1 MAEKFDLLVVGG
13 GPGGYV
19 AGIRAAQLGLKAA
32 VVEST
37 HLGGVC
43 LNWGCIPAK
52 ALLHSARLYEEMGQA
67 RRHGLQVT
75 GLSVDWPAVIGRSRE
90 VAERL
95 SKGIEYLFKKYGVI
109 HHAGRGRLVDAHHV
123 QVTPAEGEPYSLE
136 ADHII
141 IATGA
146 RPKIFPGLEPDGD
159 RVITARDA
167 LVLDHVPESMVIIGA
182 GAIGVEF
189 AYLYSVFGA
198 SVTLIEAL
206 PAILPLEDADIS
218 RELARQF
225 KKRKI
230 GMFTGTTVET
240 IERHADHVQVRT
252 TGDHREVIDA
262 ELALVATGV
271 VGNVE
276 DLGLED
282 IGVAVEQGAVMVDE
296 YCRTAVEHIFA
307 VGDVIGPPWLAHV
320 ASAEAMLA
328 VEAIT
333 GQDARPIDYGNI
345 PAGAYCHPQVASVG
359 LTEQAARDQ
368 GYAVKVGTYP
378 FRALGKSV
386 ANGNIDGF
394 VKVIYDGKHGGL
406 LGTHIIGDSAT
417 DLISEAALARTLKTT
432 WREVLKTIHP
442 HPTLSEALMEA
453 TALAFGESVNY

>member
-1 MAEKFDLLVVGG
+1 MSEKFDLLVVGG

-19 AGIRAAQLGLKAA
+19 AGIRAAQLGLKVA

-95 SKGIEYLFKKYGVI
+95 SKGIEYLFKKYGVA
-109 HHAGRGRLVDAHHV
+109 HHAGRGRLAAAHHL
-123 QVTPAEGEPYSLE
+123 QVTPAEGGPYSLE

-146 RPKIFPGLEPDGD
+146 RPKIFPGLEPDSD

-167 LVLDHVPESMVIIGA
+167 LVLDHVPNSMVIIGA

-198 SVTLIEAL
+198 RVTLIEAL

-218 RELARQF
+218 RELTRQF

-240 IERHADHVQVRT
+240 IERHSDRVQVHT
-252 TGDHREVIDA
+252 AGDHQEVIEA

-276 DLGLED
+276 DLGLEEV
-282 IGVAVEQGAVMVDE
+282 GVAVEQGAVMVDE
-296 YCRTAVEHIFA
+296 YCRTAVENIFA

-328 VEAIT
+328 VEVIT
-333 GQDARPIDYGNI
+333 GQDAQPIDYGNI
-345 PAGAYCHPQVASVG
+345 PAGTYCHPQVASVG

-368 GYAVKVGTYP
+368 GYAVKAGTYP

-386 ANGNIDGF
+386 ATGNIDGF
-394 VKVIYDGKHGGL
+394 VKVIYDGEYGGL
-406 LGTHIIGDSAT
+406 LGAHIIGDSAT
-417 DLISEAALARTLKTT
+417 DLISEAALARTLETT
-432 WREVLKTIHP
+432 CREVLKTIHP

-453 TALAFGESVNY
+453 TALAYGESANY